1 MQTESSSLN
10 SILLSVLSGAVLS
23 VAFLDYEASLLA
35 WVGLVPMLFA
45 LRNKSVIKSFG
56 LGFVAGLVLFACGK
70 YWLVEF
76 VELSKGLFGWRGWI
90 LAGLY
95 WTYCAFLVAIVASLY
110 RWLNLK
116 TRLAPVL
123 LLPAV
128 YTAVS
133 SLYPMIFHLRFS
145 ETQVLNL
152 VTIQGV
158 DLFGPAGLDALIVS
172 VNAAIFILLS
182 IISKKAPCTVSSV
195 SSILLILGLV
205 IGWFGYGSHRLASM
219 ESLNSEKETVK
230 IGLVQPNEI
239 PSLNEIVGKDGF
251 SLSYPAEMALT
262 EQLAANGADYVV
274 WPEGRRKHYLDNLR
288 VRNAFVSQINDMNIG
303 LIFQDTELVRD
314 PKSGKVIG
322 QFNSALMLDG
332 RSDSHQRYDKMKLIP
347 FRETI
352 PLIGDSGYLR
362 PLFEGFI
369 GRFLNELDRGQR
381 EVYFQHENLNFIPLI
396 CYETTFPKFV
406 ASRVESAI
414 DNESELSRGT
424 IIIGLSNDGWFGSNH
439 QPYQHIYGSV
449 LRAVENR
456 LPLVHVANNGP
467 SLVVGAS
474 GEVLFS
480 SSNSNAGG
488 YLLDVEIGDSSI
500 SSAFRTFPNALIYG
514 FYLFLLIVS
523 LRVWL
528 AHLKRGTKQPD

>member
-172 VNAAIFILLS
+172 VNAAIF
-182 IISKKAPCTVSSV
+182 
-195 SSILLILGLV
+195 
-205 IGWFGYGSHRLASM
+205 
-219 ESLNSEKETVK
+219 
-230 IGLVQPNEI
+230 
-239 PSLNEIVGKDGF
+239 
-251 SLSYPAEMALT
+251 
-262 EQLAANGADYVV
+262 
-274 WPEGRRKHYLDNLR
+274 
-288 VRNAFVSQINDMNIG
+288 
-303 LIFQDTELVRD
+303 
-314 PKSGKVIG
+314 
-322 QFNSALMLDG
+322 
-332 RSDSHQRYDKMKLIP
+332 
-347 FRETI
+347 
-352 PLIGDSGYLR
+352 
-362 PLFEGFI
+362 
-369 GRFLNELDRGQR
+369 NEL
-381 EVYFQHENLNFIPLI
+381 
-396 CYETTFPKFV
+396 
-406 ASRVESAI
+406 
-414 DNESELSRGT
+414 
-424 IIIGLSNDGWFGSNH
+424 
-439 QPYQHIYGSV
+439 
-449 LRAVENR
+449 
-456 LPLVHVANNGP
+456 
-467 SLVVGAS
+467 
-474 GEVLFS
+474 LF
-480 SSNSNAGG
+480 
-488 YLLDVEIGDSSI
+488 
-500 SSAFRTFPNALIYG
+500 
-514 FYLFLLIVS
+514 
-523 LRVWL
+523 
-528 AHLKRGTKQPD
+528 